1 MHLAESMC
9 ARAAALRKKIA
20 DVGVHHEWNFR
31 TDLSGILDDDR
42 QEAWLTCDPS
52 KPVVLVVAPAYLVQG
67 VVYAKQLVVTGQ
79 AGSSGKA

>member
-1 MHLAESMC
+1 MRARVAHRTGLA
-9 ARAAALRKKIA
+9 KKIA
-20 DVGVHHEWNFR
+20 DVGVHHEWDFR

-67 VVYAKQLVVTGQ
+67 VMYAKQLVVTGQ
-79 AGSSGKA
+79 ASSSGKA